1 MSGPDRHLTLAMA
14 RAWPQLE
21 RLAALVAALLGLF
34 DGRVPARISRG
45 ARLGALRLLRPAE
58 ALVRRLIVLMACQ
71 MDVKTSPA
79 ALSPGHVNGEAVKR
93 DQSPKARFRL
103 FEPLPGFARVF
114 AAPATPQGTEKSEK
128 NGEPFVSA
136 ATLIRRLKGLEAVL
150 AAPDA
155 HARRYARL
163 RLRKRQRARPGRID
177 PVRPGY
183 PPGVRSRHTPDWLK
197 DRLVQFASA
206 LRRWPPDS

>member
-21 RLAALVAALLGLF
+21 RLAAMVGALLGLF
-34 DGRVPARISRG
+34 DGAVPARISRG

-58 ALVRRLIVLMACQ
+58 ALVRRLIVLMAYQ
-71 MDVKTSPA
+71 MDVKTPA
-79 ALSPGHVNGEAVKR
+79 ARGPIHVNHDAARQG
-93 DQSPKARFRL
+93 QSIKPRFRL
-103 FEPLPGFARVF
+103 FEPLPGFSGVF
-114 AAPATPQGTEKSEK
+114 AAPGTQQAPEKATKSPD
-128 NGEPFVSA
+128 EPVSA
-136 ATLIRRLKGLEAVL
+136 AMLARRLEGLEAVL
-150 AAPDA
+150 AAPEA

-163 RLRKRQRARPGRID
+163 RTRRRQRARPGRTD

-183 PPGVRSRHTPDWLK
+183 PPGARSRHTPGWLK
-197 DRLVQFASA
+197 EMLVQFASA